1 MAKRDI
7 NLFKAAGGERAK
19 GAKAS
24 PVAIMAFV
32 TLIVSAIAIGVGVY
46 YNMKAN
52 TAVNDYEK
60 KVSLKSSYATTKAY
74 VRKTS
79 EQYKSVVSDIQSAK
93 AINDY
98 IESESHLYPKATD
111 GEVAAIKET
120 ILNNTI
126 GNSYSMNDPVEGER
140 FTPWDY
146 GKIAEA
152 FYQEELP
159 EGAEGAE
166 YRQLFYYAMK
176 ALETA
181 QKADQ
186 STNVWYTYYRGY
198 MVMMFSGGN
207 SAIGL
212 DALAESFNENTE
224 SMNGLAPFTE
234 LEMDGYYYSPVK
246 YTYVLYNDT
255 TYNLLMC
262 PLKSVIER
270 ALDILEAHA
279 EALVDQEGYS
289 FDQEEFASYAIKNI
303 AYTRE
308 ELDFTLLLPDG
319 VSFADYC
326 RDFSASVFFEVDNDV
341 TESGER
347 DGENVAYSVKLL
359 YKGVERKGGDEQ

>member
-24 PVAIMAFV
+24 PMAIMAFV
-32 TLIVSAIAIGVGVY
+32 TLIVSAIAIGIGVY
-46 YNMKAN
+46 YNMKASA
-52 TAVNDYEK
+52 AVSEYDK
-60 KVSLKSSYATTKAY
+60 KVSLKSSYNTTKVY

-79 EQYKSVVSDIQSAK
+79 EQYKSIISDIQSAK

-98 IESESHLYPKATD
+98 IESASHLYPKATD
-111 GEVAAIKET
+111 GEVAAVKET

-146 GKIAEA
+146 GKIADA
-152 FYQEELP
+152 FYQEEVP
-159 EGAEGAE
+159 EGAEGSE
-166 YRQLFYYAMK
+166 YRQLYYYAMK
-176 ALETA
+176 ALETE

-186 STNVWYTYYRGY
+186 SKNVWYTYYRGY
-198 MVMMFSGGN
+198 MVMMFTGGN

-212 DALAESFNENTE
+212 DSLVESFNENTE

-234 LEMDGYYYSPVK
+234 IEMDGYYYSPAK

-262 PLKSVIER
+262 PLKSVVER
-270 ALDILEAHA
+270 ALDILEAHS
-279 EALVDQEGYS
+279 EALVEQMDYS
-289 FDQEEFASYAIKNI
+289 LDQEEFASYAIKDI
-303 AYTRE
+303 TYTKE
-308 ELDFTLLLPDG
+308 DLSFTLVLPEG
-319 VSFADYC
+319 TSFAEYC

-347 DGENVAYSVKLL
+347 EGSNVAYIVKLL
-359 YKGVERKGGDEQ
+359 YKGVDKEGGEE